1 MIGFVPESV
10 ITATKV
16 EDDRDRMG
24 FLERLFGRYFIQG
37 EAEVFGWM
45 GQLAESY
52 TGGFWNFYS
61 LSNGGHFMAPRTVGR
76 VRIAAPTHFEGEVSD
91 EAAGII
97 ACMYALSHLAFKV
110 SQRGGDTDA
119 LAEQYIALRA
129 FAADHA
135 EKELILA
142 AVD

>member
-1 MIGFVPESV
+1 MNAMIPESV

-16 EDDRDRMG
+16 EDTRDRLG

-37 EAEVFGWM
+37 EAEVFDWM
-45 GQLAESY
+45 GRLAQSY
-52 TGGFWNFYS
+52 TGGFWEFYS
-61 LSNGGHFMAPRTVGR
+61 LSNGGHFMAPRMGR
-76 VRIAAPTHFEGEVSD
+76 VKIEAPNDFEAEVSE

-110 SQRGGDTDA
+110 SHRGGDTDA
-119 LAEQYIALRA
+119 LTEQYIALRA

-135 EKELILA
+135 ERELILA